1 MVTTEPPIVSRLKR
15 EDCKRTKH
23 DSEFTKWKILVGPSD
38 WEDHSS
44 RKEGAERYRV
54 HNLPLCCHCP
64 GVYELGISVSPTGL
78 GREVG
83 KLDPA
88 HIVVV
93 YLGQA
98 EDIRAR
104 LQHYGRSGAHLAK
117 VDSTG
122 NPNNC
127 KNMPLQRG
135 SGLFEG
141 IFSRGY
147 SIVFRWAPIES
158 KRDAERTE
166 SRLLKT
172 FDYAWNKGSNG
183 ARRPSDVLRK
193 LEKTSSSTPPF
204 PSITRKFQM
213 LGQKQVGIII
223 KASKP
228 FLQENGLSTDQDINS
243 LLARVFKF
251 GRSQPRLVS
260 DRVGVTGNYNSTCGV
275 ALGDGTICERPPVE
289 GRKRCAEHK
298 GMKTKSSFSKPIV
311 ERKPQMV
318 DLNRESEGHSAQS
331 YGYTVNFQLVGSKCP
346 VNKDFTIICG
356 VILDDG
362 FPCKRQPVLGRKR
375 CEEHKGMRT
384 NVSISNSTVGKSHH
398 TYESKLQPQVLP
410 DCRSFSNTDY
420 GITCGVD
427 LGHGIFCKRLAVAG
441 RKRCEEHKGM
451 RINSFISTLAG
462 EDKSHALDMGSG
474 FITYNNSNYNHTSTC
489 GMTLGD
495 GSLCKRQPV
504 EGNKRCWQHK
514 GMRVNCSSSWFG
526 SETTLCGVLLRNGS
540 VCSRVPAHG
549 RKRCEQHK
557 GMRL

>member
-1 MVTTEPPIVSRLKR
+1 
-15 EDCKRTKH
+15 
-23 DSEFTKWKILVGPSD
+23 
-38 WEDHSS
+38 
-44 RKEGAERYRV
+44 
-54 HNLPLCCHCP
+54 
-64 GVYELGISVSPTGL
+64 
-78 GREVG
+78 
-83 KLDPA
+83 
-88 HIVVV
+88 
-93 YLGQA
+93 
-98 EDIRAR
+98 
-104 LQHYGRSGAHLAK
+104 
-117 VDSTG
+117 
-122 NPNNC
+122 
-127 KNMPLQRG
+127 MPLQRG
-135 SGLFEG
+135 SGLFEE

-166 SRLLKT
+166 SRLLKA

-193 LEKTSSSTPPF
+193 LDKTSSSTPLF

-213 LGQKQVGIII
+213 LGQKQVGIRI

-243 LLARVFKF
+243 LLSRVFKF

-289 GRKRCAEHK
+289 GRKRCTEHK

-318 DLNRESEGHSAQS
+318 DLNQESEGHSAQS
-331 YGYTVNFQLVGSKCP
+331 YGYNTVNFQLVGGKCP
-346 VNKDFTIICG
+346 VNEDFTITCG

-375 CEEHKGMRT
+375 CEEHKGMRI
-384 NVSISNSTVGKSHH
+384 NVSISNSTIGKSHH
-398 TYESKLQPQVLP
+398 TYDVFFKSNNDDTDYESKLQPQVLP
-410 DCRSFSNTDY
+410 DCRSLSNKDY

-427 LGHGIFCKRLAVAG
+427 LGHGIFCKRLVVAG

-451 RINSFISTLAG
+451 RINSLISTLAG
-462 EDKSHALDMGSG
+462 KDRSHALDMGSG
-474 FITYNNSNYNHTSTC
+474 FITYNNSNYNNTSTC
-489 GMTLGD
+489 GVTLGD

-504 EGNKRCWQHK
+504 EGNKRCWHHK
-514 GMRVNCSSSWFG
+514 GMRVNCSSSWVG
-526 SETTLCGVLLRNGS
+526 SETTICGVVLRNGS

>member
-1 MVTTEPPIVSRLKR
+1 MDDNESICNHLPTRPISKFLHVILEFLIYPSHLLSWMLK
-15 EDCKRTKH
+15 
-23 DSEFTKWKILVGPSD
+23 
-38 WEDHSS
+38 
-44 RKEGAERYRV
+44 
-54 HNLPLCCHCP
+54 
-64 GVYELGISVSPTGL
+64 
-78 GREVG
+78 
-83 KLDPA
+83 
-88 HIVVV
+88 
-93 YLGQA
+93 Q
-98 EDIRAR
+98 
-104 LQHYGRSGAHLAK
+104 
-117 VDSTG
+117 
-122 NPNNC
+122 
-127 KNMPLQRG
+127 
-135 SGLFEG
+135 
-141 IFSRGY
+141 
-147 SIVFRWAPIES
+147 IES

-331 YGYTVNFQLVGSKCP
+331 YGYTVNFQLVGGKCP

-451 RINSFISTLAG
+451 MINSLISTLAG

-495 GSLCKRQPV
+495 GSICKRQPV

-557 GMRL
+557 GMRLWELPLPTIYEK